1 MSVKERLYSF
11 LDDKNIRPS
20 VFERRCGLSGGF
32 CGKIGERIT
41 DGSLLLIS
49 KAFPELNIDWLKTGT
64 GDMIKEGIDLTG
76 FNPEANMIAMSKM
89 FEDIIRLG
97 IETAKANLINAEANK
112 LNAQNLE
119 RLIAILESKP
129 A

>member
-64 GDMIKEGIDLTG
+64 GDMIKEGIDLIG
-76 FNPEANMIAMSKM
+76 SNPEANMIAMSKM
-89 FEDIIRLG
+89 LEDIIRLG
-97 IETAKANLINAEANK
+97 KETAKANLINAEANK

-119 RLIAILESKP
+119 RLIAILESNP
-129 A
+129 V

>member
-1 MSVKERLYSF
+1 M
-11 LDDKNIRPS
+11 
-20 VFERRCGLSGGF
+20 FERQCGLSGGF

-49 KAFPELNIDWLKTGT
+49 KAFPDLNIDWLKTG
-64 GDMIKEGIDLTG
+64 EGEMVKDDAGLAVS
-76 FNPEANMIAMSKM
+76 NPEANMLAVSKM
-89 FEDIIRLG
+89 LEEVIRLG
-97 IETAKANLINAEANK
+97 KETAKANLINAEANK

-119 RLIAILESKP
+119 RLIAILESKS

>member
-49 KAFPELNIDWLKTGT
+49 KAFPELNIDWLKTGN

-76 FNPEANMIAMSKM
+76 SNLEANMIAMSKM

-97 IETAKANLINAEANK
+97 TETAKANLINAEANK

-119 RLIAILESKP
+119 RLIAILESNP

>member
-76 FNPEANMIAMSKM
+76 SNLEANMIAMSKM

-97 IETAKANLINAEANK
+97 TETAKANLINAEANK

-119 RLIAILESKP
+119 RLIAILESNP

>member
-11 LDDKNIRPS
+11 LDAKSLRPS
-20 VFERRCGLSGGF
+20 VFERQCGLSGGF

-49 KAFPELNIDWLKTGT
+49 KAFPDLNIDWLKTGD
-64 GDMIKEGIDLTG
+64 GGMIKGDADLATS
-76 FNPEANMIAMSKM
+76 NPEANMLAVSKM
-89 FEDIIRLG
+89 LEEVIRLG
-97 IETAKANLINAEANK
+97 KETAKANLINAEANK

-119 RLIAILESKP
+119 RLIAILESKY

>member
-64 GDMIKEGIDLTG
+64 GDMIKEGIYLTG
-76 FNPEANMIAMSKM
+76 SNLEANMIAMSKM

-97 IETAKANLINAEANK
+97 TETAKANLINAEANK

-119 RLIAILESKP
+119 RLIAILESNP

>member
-1 MSVKERLYSF
+1 MGVKERLYSF

-20 VFERRCGLSGGF
+20 VFERQCGLSGGF

-49 KAFPELNIDWLKTGT
+49 KAFPELSIDWLKTGT
-64 GDMIKEGIDLTG
+64 GDMIKESVDLTG
-76 FNPEANMIAMSKM
+76 SNPEANMIAMSKM
-89 FEDIIRLG
+89 LEDIIRLVT
-97 IETAKANLINAEANK
+97 ETAKANLINAEANK